1 LVHNVDV
8 VRFDPRLIGMVR
20 ANATP
25 ALPAQKLVN
34 LVAAMDVSRII
45 LDGCLSIDDALMFQ
59 EAGATYGQGP
69 VFGEFSLTQP
79 H

>member
-1 LVHNVDV
+1 
-8 VRFDPRLIGMVR
+8 MVR

-34 LVAAMDVSRII
+34 LVAAMDVSRIL
-45 LDGCLSIDDALMFQ
+45 LDGGLSIDDAGVRGNLWPSQ
-59 EAGATYGQGP
+59 A
-69 VFGEFSLTQP
+69 FGEFSLTPP

>member
-1 LVHNVDV
+1 
-8 VRFDPRLIGMVR
+8 MVR

-34 LVAAMDVSRII
+34 LVAAMDVSRIL
-45 LDGCLSIDDALMFQ
+45 LDGGLSIDDA
-59 EAGATYGQGP
+59 GVRATYGQGP
-69 VFGEFSLTQP
+69 AFGEFSLTPP